1 MLNNLR
7 KDGFEPDV
15 YAYTSLIT
23 ACASNGKYREAVVGK
38 MGMPWNKIK
47 VLFEGMKNAGI
58 LPDEYTYNTLITCCG
73 RGSLYEEAAAVFED
87 MKLMGFVPDKV
98 TYNT

>member
-1 MLNNLR
+1 MVMR
-7 KDGFEPDV
+7 
-15 YAYTSLIT
+15 
-23 ACASNGKYREAVVGK
+23 
-38 MGMPWNKIK
+38 WNKII

-98 TYNT
+98 TCNTLLDVYGKSRRIKEAIEVL